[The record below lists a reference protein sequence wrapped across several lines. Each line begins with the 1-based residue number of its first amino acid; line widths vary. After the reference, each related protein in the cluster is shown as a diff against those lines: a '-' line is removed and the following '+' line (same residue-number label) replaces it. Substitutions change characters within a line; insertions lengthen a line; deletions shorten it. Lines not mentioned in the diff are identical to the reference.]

1 MCQRYPTR
9 VSAAANKSVERTGT
23 ECRRRQPFPCE
34 RDRGRRMPND
44 SWASPTNE
52 SSMPAGR
59 QELHSSGG
67 DQQTILGETLSA
79 GLSNQVDR
87 RLVGSMAMAHAGSRS
102 SIPSHSVLCAGE
114 REAGG
119 EVGVQHGDYVPT
131 FSSRTNWHKLH
142 AMMRSILRNR
152 RRGRYVANA
161 MEHQGLSYSW

>member
-1 MCQRYPTR
+1 MGISYERILYARWPTR
-9 VSAAANKSVERTGT
+9 AAQLRWRSANYL
-23 ECRRRQPFPCE
+23 RR
-34 RDRGRRMPND
+34 D
-44 SWASPTNE
+44 SF
-52 SSMPAGR
+52 
-59 QELHSSGG
+59 
-67 DQQTILGETLSA
+67 
-79 GLSNQVDR
+79 
-87 RLVGSMAMAHAGSRS
+87 SRS
-102 SIPSHSVLCAGE
+102 LQPSRPSPRWIDGDGACRKQKLDSITLGSLRWRE